1 LTKYKKIWV
10 IQKLKENMDKL
21 YEDKSE
27 EQK

>member
-10 IQKLKENMDKL
+10 IQKLKENKDNL

-27 EQK
+27 EPK